1 MVNEE
6 TKHPEPSR
14 AEPIQGPRVSEVINA
29 VAARVNAILG
39 KDLAEEYF
47 FGVLLTYSLIENL
60 LKWLAFVKMIWN
72 HSENGVLEDKAIKG
86 LNAYF
91 DRLNLYN
98 VQHLTFVLG
107 VIDLPLFERLDRVRT
122 RRNHHVHELWLL
134 SDTQDGG
141 KLRHELEEVAGVAND
156 LVGVFNA
163 LVKEVGVDEVDQL
176 FF

>member
-1 MVNEE
+1 MVSEE

-14 AEPIQGPRVSEVINA
+14 MEPEQGPRASEVINA
-29 VAARVNAILG
+29 VAARINAILG
-39 KDLAEEYF
+39 RDLAEQYF

-72 HSENGVLEDKAIKG
+72 HSENAVLEDKAIKE

-98 VQHLTFVLG
+98 VQHLALVLG
-107 VIDLPLFERLDRVRT
+107 VIDLPLFERIDRVRM

-134 SDTQDGG
+134 SDKQDTS
-141 KLRHELEEVAGVAND
+141 KLRSQLEELAGVAND
-156 LVGVFNA
+156 LVGAFNR
-163 LVKEVGVDEVDQL
+163 LVKEVGVNEVDLL